1 MQRRTRV
8 NPAQKRAVE
17 AEGDPIGDLR
27 ERMAKVETI
36 CKYGFPA
43 LGLYITALR
52 FVPSNVANLPSDPS
66 KVVSAFVGLFS

>member
-1 MQRRTRV
+1 MNPKQQR
-8 NPAQKRAVE
+8 AQE
-17 AEGDPIGDLR
+17 AQGDPIGDLR

-52 FVPSNVANLPSDPS
+52 FVPSSVAQLPSDPV
-66 KVVSAFVGLFS
+66 KPVSAVLKFLF